1 MSPYLFQ
8 YLCDSPLSRRLLSL
22 SVQVSQVRT
31 VSTTST
37 TVPVTAARMGVCVW
51 MVWTPTT
58 AAARLITQV
67 TSCSKKLK
75 LKHLDK
81 HLRCACCTISVWT
94 VLGQYCTENVDECE
108 LMPNACQNGGTCHDT
123 HGSYHC
129 VCVNGWTGDDCSENI
144 DDCAS
149 AACYHGA
156 TCHDRVASFFCE
168 CPHGR
173 TGMSLKPTS
182 SLVATQ
188 VFTDGNSNVM
198 TVIHL
203 KTHRHVFVWTGLLCH
218 LDDACISNPC
228 QKGSNCDTNPVNGK
242 AICTCPP
249 GYTGSA
255 CNLDI
260 DECSLGMFKCQCIG
274 HL

>member
-1 MSPYLFQ
+1 L
-8 YLCDSPLSRRLLSL
+8 LLSPW
-22 SVQVSQVRT
+22 
-31 VSTTST
+31 STGFTGHHCEHNIDDC
-37 TVPVTAARMGVCVW
+37 PGHNCQNGGVCVDG
-51 MVWTPTT
+51 VNTYN
-58 AAARLITQV
+58 
-67 TSCSKKLK
+67 C
-75 LKHLDK
+75 
-81 HLRCACCTISVWT
+81 RCPPHYT
-94 VLGQYCTENVDECE
+94 GQYCTENVDECE

-123 HGSYHC
+123 HGGYHC

-149 AACYHGA
+149 AACHHGA

-173 TGMSLKPTS
+173 
-182 SLVATQ
+182 
-188 VFTDGNSNVM
+188 
-198 TVIHL
+198 
-203 KTHRHVFVWTGLLCH
+203 TGLLCH

-260 DECSLGMFKCQCIG
+260 DECALGANPCEHGGRCLNTKGSFQCKCLQGYEGPRCEMDVNECMSNPCHNDATCLDQIG
-274 HL
+274 GMAWPPSPVTAARATLAACAKPTSMSV